1 MATSGSGSSG
11 PAADSTENQRSPSPP
26 KYSMPEDARKKPSE
40 YPNYWVRKTRSGHV
54 VMMDDTKGNEH
65 LTIQHR
71 SGTMMQFLPDGA
83 LHISTNKGRYDTT
96 FGEQRTKV
104 TGSSDLT
111 ASGVSIRAKVG
122 EAAGGG
128 TVAVTA
134 DKNFELAASES
145 ATLVT
150 NKMSVAAGEFLHMGS
165 KSVVMNAT
173 EGMKLTSSQ
182 QASISAQKDIAMGS
196 ETGSVGIAGN
206 KYAAL
211 GSNLGTVVRT
221 SDSSGSVQLTNTSGQ
236 ISIEG
241 KFCYINCNRPT
252 ISPTPTPVE
261 STADVP
267 FPKLPDLPPLPA
279 LPQPPNNLV

>member
-111 ASGVSIRAKVG
+111 ASGVSIRAKAG

-128 TVAVTA
+128 KVAVTA
-134 DKNFELAASES
+134 DKDFELAASES

-173 EGMKLTSSQ
+173 EGMNIITTSIYFSTKRYSHGVRNRLCRYCRKQ
-182 QASISAQKDIAMGS
+182 VCCIRIKFRNCCSYIRFFWFSSA
-196 ETGSVGIAGN
+196 
-206 KYAAL
+206 Y
-211 GSNLGTVVRT
+211 
-221 SDSSGSVQLTNTSGQ
+221 
-236 ISIEG
+236 
-241 KFCYINCNRPT
+241 
-252 ISPTPTPVE
+252 
-261 STADVP
+261 
-267 FPKLPDLPPLPA
+267 
-279 LPQPPNNLV
+279 